1 VPAALETFLT
11 SGAAAAL
18 ILAFVALEAL
28 PLFLRW
34 RAGRGSPPAAW
45 LSQLLAGACLVG
57 ALLAEQRDAAAPVL
71 GSLLFL
77 AGCAHLGGYR
87 QRWRAARAPGPPP
100 QKVSN

>member
-1 VPAALETFLT
+1 VAVSEFLT

-18 ILAFVALEAL
+18 ILLCVTAEAL

-34 RAGRGSPPAAW
+34 RAGRGAPPAAW

-57 ALLAEQRDAAAPVL
+57 ALLAQQRDAAPAVL
-71 GSLLFL
+71 GSLLLL

-87 QRWRAARAPGPPP
+87 QRWRAGGR
-100 QKVSN
+100 